1 MRGRTRLV
9 DTREGGHMSV
19 TALVSWLF
27 VFGIPAWLVIE
38 ELGVR
43 ADIWPAL
50 EARPGLTVASPARR

>member
-38 ELGVR
+38 ELAFVSTFGPP
-43 ADIWPAL
+43 W
-50 EARPGLTVASPARR
+50 RRGRD